1 MRDAGLLPVTEQKP
15 RQTSTDEDRETVND
29 MMQTLGLI
37 AAVALPFWNIPLII
51 RISRRKSSKD
61 LSLPWAFGVL
71 GCILLMLPSSL
82 ASPDLIF
89 RVFGVVNAVLFTAVV
104 IQILRYR

>member
-1 MRDAGLLPVTEQKP
+1 MIQI
-15 RQTSTDEDRETVND
+15 
-29 MMQTLGLI
+29 LGLM
-37 AAVALPFWNIPLII
+37 AAVVMPLWNIPLIV

-71 GCILLMLPSSL
+71 GCVLLMLPSAL
-82 ASPDLIF
+82 ASPDVIF
-89 RVFGVVNAVLFTAVV
+89 RVFGVANAVLFTAVV